1 MVELRAEQ
9 SRALSVDSNKSTNP
23 VTRLLDRRV
32 HNIIPV
38 IDSPIKSVNDGVGSK
53 AAFTLIELAIVLV
66 VIGLLVGGVMSG
78 QALIKAAEL
87 RAVVTEHQRYKT
99 AVMIFK
105 DKYRAL
111 PGDMKNATK
120 FWGEAH
126 ATPATCKT
134 TASTGKETCDGDGD
148 GKMESGAVTNEIY
161 RFWQHL
167 ANAGLIE
174 GQYSGSTGSGSS
186 VHSVIGTNIPASKLT
201 NAGWTIN
208 YIAGTYVGATYW
220 FSGIYQNYFEFGTA
234 RTNSTTW
241 DPILTPEEAWNI
253 DVKIDDGKP
262 GMGEVI
268 SNYWNTC
275 TDAAD
280 KDDTDADYLL
290 TDTTV
295 RCALIFRRQF

>member
-1 MVELRAEQ
+1 M
-9 SRALSVDSNKSTNP
+9 
-23 VTRLLDRRV
+23 
-32 HNIIPV
+32 
-38 IDSPIKSVNDGVGSK
+38 DSPIKSVNDTPNQREIPDYAGMTGQSK

-120 FWGEAH
+120 FWGVAH

-148 GKMESGAVTNEIY
+148 GAIEYGAAGSNEVY

-174 GQYSGSTGSGSS
+174 GQYNGITGAGGGAYG
-186 VHSVIGTNIPASKLT
+186 HSIIGTNVPASKLT
-201 NAGWTIN
+201 NAGWSL
-208 YIAGTYVGATYW
+208 YYRAGIFVGYSEM
-220 FSGIYQNYFEFGTA
+220 FSGIYGNYFVVGKETSAYGTYF
-234 RTNSTTW
+234 
-241 DPILTPEEAWNI
+241 PILTPEEAWNI
-253 DVKIDDGKP
+253 DVKVDDGKP
-262 GMGEVI
+262 GMGEVTATF
-268 SNYWNTC
+268 WDTC
-275 TDAAD
+275 TDATD
-280 KDDTDADYLL
+280 KDDADSDYLL

-295 RCALIFRRQF
+295 ECSLAFMRQF